1 MAGWRAGEGLA
12 KQAGRTG
19 GRIGMPKV
27 DVYSMD
33 GTVVGDIDLS
43 DGIFGIE
50 PNEAALHAVVVNQ
63 LANKR
68 RGTQSTKTKSEVSG
82 GGRKPYRQKGTGR
95 ARHGSRRSA
104 QWTGGGVVLGPK
116 PRSYRYT
123 VPKKVRRL
131 AMKSALSAKAQDQGV
146 IVLEKLELEE
156 AKTKRMVGVLGN
168 LDVAG
173 KSALVVIAGNDAAVV
188 RSARNIPYVKTSSVN
203 TLNVYD
209 ILKYEKFVVTLD
221 AVAGIEEVY
230 V

>member
-1 MAGWRAGEGLA
+1 MEG
-12 KQAGRTG
+12 
-19 GRIGMPKV
+19 
-27 DVYSMD
+27 S
-33 GTVVGDIDLS
+33 VVGDIDLS

-50 PNEAALHAVVVNQ
+50 PNEAVLHAVVVNQ

-68 RGTQSTKTKSEVSG
+68 SGTQSTKTKSETRG
-82 GGRKPYRQKGTGR
+82 GGKKPYRQKGTGR

-104 QWTGGGVVLGPK
+104 QWKGGGVVLGPK

-131 AMKSALSAKAQDQGV
+131 AMKSALSAKASGQD
-146 IVLEKLELEE
+146 IVVLDKLEFEE
-156 AKTKRMVGVLGN
+156 IKTKRMVGVLGKLN
-168 LDVAG
+168 VAE
-173 KSALVVIAGNDAAVV
+173 KSALVVISGSDNTII
-188 RSARNIPYVKTSSVN
+188 RSARNIPGVKTASVN

-209 ILKYEKFVVTLD
+209 ILKHEKFVVTRD